1 MVKAIHACTHMHAYN
16 ACNAH
21 MHTFIH
27 TYLQYSTRIKAA
39 LVEDF
44 HREGYTWLSH
54 ECTHVS
60 MHKGNILALLQVRQ
74 NHWIH
79 VPNLVCVMGQNACSI
94 SRTGDSTGN
103 KDKTTKCREDINVA
117 FAKVANHFQRS
128 ISIAQ
133 EVSVSEFAS
142 KNDKKHTHIILD
154 ASLPS

>member
-1 MVKAIHACTHMHAYN
+1 
-16 ACNAH
+16 
-21 MHTFIH
+21 
-27 TYLQYSTRIKAA
+27 
-39 LVEDF
+39 
-44 HREGYTWLSH
+44 
-54 ECTHVS
+54 
-60 MHKGNILALLQVRQ
+60 
-74 NHWIH
+74 
-79 VPNLVCVMGQNACSI
+79 MGQNACSI